1 MISSYF
7 VEIHYYCVTKMKY
20 LPHGACLRMHDVM
33 TSSMLYYLCQVVLVK
48 KKENNLDVSGI
59 PFSQCPI
66 KIKWHLLE
74 THSQHIQSTKG
85 LVFLEQSSLEVTELA
100 KSP

>member
-33 TSSMLYYLCQVVLVK
+33 TSSMLYYLM
-48 KKENNLDVSGI
+48 
-59 PFSQCPI
+59 P
-66 KIKWHLLE
+66 
-74 THSQHIQSTKG
+74 
-85 LVFLEQSSLEVTELA
+85 SSIGEEER
-100 KSP
+100 K